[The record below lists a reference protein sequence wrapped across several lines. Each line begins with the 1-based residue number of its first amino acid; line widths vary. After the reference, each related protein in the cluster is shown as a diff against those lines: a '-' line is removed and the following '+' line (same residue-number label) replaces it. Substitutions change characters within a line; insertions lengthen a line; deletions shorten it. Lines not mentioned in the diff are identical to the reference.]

1 MRIYDVFINRRIADK
16 IWEEHGVSADE
27 AVDLLYSDPICPHD
41 GHPMTSQQH
50 TYTLAGD
57 RFVVTYEAWVCSEC
71 GEVFLDR
78 QQARRYGAIQMLDR
92 LLKERNGSPQGQ
104 VLFDGEDL
112 FVNLSLARDMAAL
125 WRQATSAMGR

>member
-1 MRIYDVFINRRIADK
+1 
-16 IWEEHGVSADE
+16 
-27 AVDLLYSDPICPHD
+27 
-41 GHPMTSQQH
+41 MTSQQH

-125 WRQATSAMGR
+125 WRQTTSAMGR

>member
-1 MRIYDVFINRRIADK
+1 MMMEPQTFEYSPDDIGDEDVTLE
-16 IWEEHGVSADE
+16 WESRPAGE
-27 AVDLLYSDPICPHD
+27 PPFCPHD
-41 GHPMTSQQH
+41 GHPMTNQQH

-125 WRQATSAMGR
+125 WRQTTSVMGR